1 MTKIQVNKSLLMS
14 GAVKEIVFLDDSF
27 NLPNIGQ
34 SNMLYVIK
42 SDSKN
47 GGKQTLYLWNGMEY
61 TPFSTGSSGGGT
73 QDYQQITKLGVT
85 ASVDAPRQYSI
96 PITFTSDFL
105 RAPIEI
111 LKFKA
116 GQQNVVKTEISF
128 DNSDATDFEPNDH
141 VIFDGS
147 MKLKLNY
154 NMNLTEVSAT
164 EEKKIMKSTV
174 NKSDLLKLLKVEVM

>member
-14 GAVKEIVFLDDSF
+14 GAVKEVVFLDDSF
-27 NLPNIGQ
+27 NLPSIGQ

-47 GGKQTLYLWNGMEY
+47 GGKQTLYLWNGTEY
-61 TPFSTGSSGGGT
+61 TPFSTGSSGGGV

-105 RAPIEI
+105 RAPVEV
-111 LKFKA
+111 LKFKV

-128 DNSDATDFEPNDH
+128 DNSDSTDFNVSEK
-141 VIFDGS
+141 VLFDGV
-147 MKLKLNY
+147 MKLKINY
-154 NMNLTEVSAT
+154 EYQMSVDTDDSSFFMVNVSKADY
-164 EEKKIMKSTV
+164 KKVI
-174 NKSDLLKLLKVEVM
+174 DLIVAS